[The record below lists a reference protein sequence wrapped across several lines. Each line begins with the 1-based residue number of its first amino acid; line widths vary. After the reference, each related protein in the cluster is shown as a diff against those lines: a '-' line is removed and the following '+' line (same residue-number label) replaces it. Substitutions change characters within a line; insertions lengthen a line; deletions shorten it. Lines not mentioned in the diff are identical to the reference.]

1 MLKVIRRRLL
11 IAIPTMLVLIALS
24 FFLMKLAPGGPFD
37 TERALSEQEIENLN
51 KYWGLDKPLYEQF
64 GLYLW
69 RLPQGDLGY
78 STSKDK
84 PVGELIAQAA
94 PVSFT
99 VGVLSLILAG
109 IVGCTIGVTAAFWQ
123 NRFLDHQLMS
133 FAMTGMSVPT
143 FVMGPILLLVYGVW
157 LMWVEVGGWQGLDF
171 SALILPVITLAL
183 PQIAYLARITRGSM
197 IETLRSPFVRTAR
210 AKGLPTRV
218 ILRRHLL
225 KPAALPVISFLGPA
239 TAGVIT
245 GSVVIEKV
253 FALPGLGRFF
263 VDAALNRDLELAMGV
278 VILYGALIIVAN
290 LVVDLM
296 YVWLDPRQR
305 VPT

>member
-1 MLKVIRRRLL
+1 MLRVIRRRLL
-11 IAIPTMLVLIALS
+11 IAIPTMLVLITLS

-51 KYWGLDKPLYEQF
+51 KYWGLDKPLHEQF
-64 GLYLW
+64 VLYLS

-84 PVGELIAQAA
+84 PVAELIAEGA

-99 VGVLSLILAG
+99 VGVLSLLLAS
-109 IVGCTIGVTAAFWQ
+109 IVGCTIGIMAAYRQNKTIDHMSMSTA
-123 NRFLDHQLMS
+123 MI
-133 FAMTGMSVPT
+133 GMSVPT
-143 FVMGPILLLVYGVW
+143 FVVGPILLLVIGVW
-157 LMWVEVGGWQGLDF
+157 LGWTEVGGWKGLDF
-171 SALILPVITLAL
+171 SALVLPVITLSL

-210 AKGLPTRV
+210 AKGLPSGL
-218 ILRRHLL
+218 ILRRHLIR
-225 KPAALPVISFLGPA
+225 PAALPVISFLGPA

-278 VILYGALIIVAN
+278 VILYGSLIIMAN
-290 LVVDLM
+290 LIVDLM
-296 YVWLDPRQR
+296 YAWLDPRQR
-305 VPT
+305 KAS